1 MPSFRRGRRSYRRRR
16 SRVPTYRLR
25 SRRYFPRLRKRF
37 GRRRRTGNINL
48 LAKQV
53 QDIVVTNQADVLL
66 PVVISYTGL
75 SELKPFDALFEA
87 YRFWSVKVKV
97 IPNFNI
103 TDAAEATTP
112 PYYSAPYH
120 KGVPDIK
127 LPESILTIDKSRT
140 HHACSQSNRT
150 LYLPLC
156 WLVNRVLVEVE
167 QKATTYLLRS
177 IVRR

>member
-66 PVVISYTGL
+66 PVVISYT
-75 SELKPFDALFEA
+75 D
-87 YRFWSVKVKV
+87 
-97 IPNFNI
+97 
-103 TDAAEATTP
+103 
-112 PYYSAPYH
+112 
-120 KGVPDIK
+120 
-127 LPESILTIDKSRT
+127 
-140 HHACSQSNRT
+140 
-150 LYLPLC
+150 
-156 WLVNRVLVEVE
+156 
-167 QKATTYLLRS
+167 
-177 IVRR
+177 